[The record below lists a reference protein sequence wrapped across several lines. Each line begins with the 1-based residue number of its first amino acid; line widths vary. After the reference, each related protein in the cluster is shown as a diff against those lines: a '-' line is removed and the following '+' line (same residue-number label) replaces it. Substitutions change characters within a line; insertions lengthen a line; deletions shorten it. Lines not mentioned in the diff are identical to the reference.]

1 MDPMTVGVGAL
12 AIGFGAYTGWARFA
26 KPEQFA
32 KLEAMKKQWGEK
44 AGLAV
49 HFVAYTAL
57 PIVFGIL
64 LVMQGMNGQ
73 PLFGQ

>member
-1 MDPMTVGVGAL
+1 MTVGVGAL
-12 AIGFGAYTGWARFA
+12 AIGFGAYTGWARSA

-57 PIVFGIL
+57 PVVFGIL
-64 LVMQGMNGQ
+64 MVMRGMSGQ
-73 PLFGQ
+73 SLFGQ